1 MWGDTAGFPNGECDA
16 SPHLQCQDEVKSL
29 TLAIFFRMTQ
39 KWFYYKACPPVYA
52 KPLPFTLR
60 INSNLLFLQVRIAHL
75 HHIVQI
81 L

>member
-29 TLAIFFRMTQ
+29 TLAIFLEWLRNGFIN
-39 KWFYYKACPPVYA
+39 KACPPVYA

>member
-1 MWGDTAGFPNGECDA
+1 
-16 SPHLQCQDEVKSL
+16 
-29 TLAIFFRMTQ
+29 MTQ
-39 KWFYYKACPPVYA
+39 KWFFNKACPPVYA